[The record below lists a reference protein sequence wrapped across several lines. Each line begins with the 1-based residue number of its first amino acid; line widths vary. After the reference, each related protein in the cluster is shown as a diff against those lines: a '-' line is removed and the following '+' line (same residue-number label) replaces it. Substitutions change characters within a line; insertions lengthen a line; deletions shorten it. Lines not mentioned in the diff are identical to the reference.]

1 MKTIIEMVQS
11 TRLDCALGS
20 AGAARRALQLALNH
34 AVSSFL
40 VRLESLPPM
49 FIHTLILSYQNGR
62 KAFGHKLIHQPLM
75 RNLLADL
82 CVESEAHTMNAMY
95 MARAFDRY
103 YTASSSPA
111 EDIETEKELFRIG
124 VSVSKYFVT
133 KRLPGF
139 VYECMEALGGNGYV
153 EDFPMARLFRQS
165 PLNAIWEGSGNV
177 IALDILRGH
186 AALPILL
193 KDIQQVRGS
202 DSRLDAYVAQ
212 VEATVNVVRKDP
224 LSLESQRGARNLVD
238 RLALALQAS
247 ILVRHGDKQAKTS
260 TSFSPV

>member
-1 MKTIIEMVQS
+1 
-11 TRLDCALGS
+11 
-20 AGAARRALQLALNH
+20 
-34 AVSSFL
+34 
-40 VRLESLPPM
+40 
-49 FIHTLILSYQNGR
+49 
-62 KAFGHKLIHQPLM
+62 
-75 RNLLADL
+75 
-82 CVESEAHTMNAMY
+82 MNAMY

-103 YTASSSPA
+103 YTASSSSSSSSTD
-111 EDIETEKELFRIG
+111 DIETEKELFRIG

-212 VEATVNVVRKDP
+212 VEATVNAVRKDP

-247 ILVRHGDKQAKTS
+247 ILVRYGDKQVKKRTEVTLIIIHALICSQNVFFFISLRLRRPSLLRAFPARRDPQPEAPTLVVTPS
-260 TSFSPV
+260 TTKLLLTVSSPETCLSLKYKYRLVTASM

>member
-1 MKTIIEMVQS
+1 M
-11 TRLDCALGS
+11 GS

-34 AVSSFL
+34 A
-40 VRLESLPPM
+40 
-49 FIHTLILSYQNGR
+49 NGR

-103 YTASSSPA
+103 YTASSSSA

-212 VEATVNVVRKDP
+212 VEATVNAVRKDP

-247 ILVRHGDKQAKTS
+247 ILVRYGDKQIAEAFLASRIPSVEGSAARGANFGGYAVYNEALTDS
-260 TSFSPV
+260 ILSRNMPVFEV

>member
-1 MKTIIEMVQS
+1 
-11 TRLDCALGS
+11 
-20 AGAARRALQLALNH
+20 
-34 AVSSFL
+34 
-40 VRLESLPPM
+40 
-49 FIHTLILSYQNGR
+49 
-62 KAFGHKLIHQPLM
+62 M

-202 DSRLDAYVAQ
+202 DSRLDAYVTQ
-212 VEATVNVVRKDP
+212 VEATVNAVRKDP

-247 ILVRHGDKQAKTS
+247 ILVRHGDKQVKSS
-260 TSFSPV
+260 TPFSPV